1 MQTYL
6 IVPCFNEANRFQSD
20 YWKTLSKNTKIQLI
34 FVNDGSTDGTDI
46 LLRDFCKR
54 NRASL
59 INLQKNIGKANA
71 IREGFLQSNID
82 AKSAVGFLDA
92 DSAFTLETV
101 NSFVS
106 LFLEKQEN
114 GYMALWSSRVKLAG
128 RQIQRSSHR
137 HYLSRILLTL
147 ILNHFHIRIYD
158 TQSGFKIFSKDVLD
172 SVMTEKFRTKWFID
186 IELFLMYRKNQQVD
200 LLLWEEPVTYWRDV
214 KGSKIGIIQYFSIAL
229 EIALI
234 FFWYRRSAL
243 LDRRC

>member
-106 LFLEKQEN
+106 LFFNLFN
-114 GYMALWSSRVKLAG
+114 WHVKSNFCLV
-128 RQIQRSSHR
+128 
-137 HYLSRILLTL
+137 YL
-147 ILNHFHIRIYD
+147 
-158 TQSGFKIFSKDVLD
+158 
-172 SVMTEKFRTKWFID
+172 
-186 IELFLMYRKNQQVD
+186 
-200 LLLWEEPVTYWRDV
+200 
-214 KGSKIGIIQYFSIAL
+214 
-229 EIALI
+229 
-234 FFWYRRSAL
+234 
-243 LDRRC
+243 